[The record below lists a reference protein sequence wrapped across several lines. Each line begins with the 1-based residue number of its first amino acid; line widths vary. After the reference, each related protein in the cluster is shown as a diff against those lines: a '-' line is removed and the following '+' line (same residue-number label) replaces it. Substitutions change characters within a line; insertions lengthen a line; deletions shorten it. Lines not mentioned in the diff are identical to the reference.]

1 MNSVIGQNDSF
12 HWKLHLKNK
21 AKPIFNWYNLF
32 QDKLSS
38 GVQKQFS
45 TNKPMVTAY
54 KAVGEI
60 FVRTAADTNIRDFS
74 MSWRKSSF
82 TSVLTKIFVR

>member
-1 MNSVIGQNDSF
+1 
-12 HWKLHLKNK
+12 
-21 AKPIFNWYNLF
+21 LF

-82 TSVLTKIFVR
+82 TSVL